1 MIMLHALDCGADD
14 VSAGEADDQV
24 VLTCEANQLSEV
36 VNAMQGHGYTILHAD
51 QHWVADMMQAL
62 DEAATEKMMVLYD
75 ALIELDDV
83 QSVFTNADLG
93 QTFID

>member
-1 MIMLHALDCGADD
+1 
-14 VSAGEADDQV
+14 
-24 VLTCEANQLSEV
+24 
-36 VNAMQGHGYTILHAD
+36 MQEHGYTILHAD

-62 DEAATEKMMVLYD
+62 DEAATEKLMVLYD